1 MVQTVPA
8 SSVIAD
14 WDTYAFTVV
23 AACALMAIAVTCL
36 LACAFRR
43 TGHISVRW
51 TSVASYGLLA
61 MLAVVTSVALRQRL
75 KAMEQAT
82 VELTS
87 AAGYVHLTT
96 VCRAHTACTTSA
108 AALAATA
115 SLKLST
121 SWWTTDVNAVSSE
134 VPLTVAAMVVALVGC
149 RMVATSQMFAVGA
162 AVLVLSLF
170 CVVSRRRSRHDGR
183 K

>member
-23 AACALMAIAVTCL
+23 AACALMGIAATCL

-43 TGHISVRW
+43 TGHIGVRW
-51 TSVASYGLLA
+51 TSMASYGLLA
-61 MLAVVTSVALRQRL
+61 GLAVVTSVALRQRL

-82 VELTS
+82 VQLTD

-96 VCRAHTACTTSA
+96 VCRTHAVCTTSA

-115 SLKLST
+115 SLMLSK
-121 SWWTTDVNAVSSE
+121 SWWTTDATAVLSD
-134 VPLTVAAMVVALVGC
+134 VPLIVAAVVVALFGC
-149 RMVATSQMFAVGA
+149 RVVATSQMFAVAA
-162 AVLVLSLF
+162 AVLVLLLF
-170 CVVSRRRSRHDGR
+170 CVVSRR
-183 K
+183 